1 MYTLQKRVGRDGT
14 IGDAQGM
21 KPPRTSLSPPLAP
34 NFLKISMHFQNLVF
48 YFQAKLKG
56 LVHQMLIVL
65 PSLTVSTLIVTAPD
79 ISSLVPL
86 WVWQCIVIYST
97 YAKLLIGNQYGFHS
111 DQFPLY
117 VLSITTALLS
127 HTPL

>member
-14 IGDAQGM
+14 IGNAQGM

-56 LVHQMLIVL
+56 LVHQMLNCSPITDCQHFDSYSPRHLFPGPPMGVAMYSDL
-65 PSLTVSTLIVTAPD
+65 FYL
-79 ISSLVPL
+79 
-86 WVWQCIVIYST
+86 CKVI
-97 YAKLLIGNQYGFHS
+97 
-111 DQFPLY
+111 DW
-117 VLSITTALLS
+117 
-127 HTPL
+127 